1 MISLSQSE
9 ILEALNV
16 ARAGPVQP
24 TDTFTVAEIV
34 KATGRD
40 PGTIRGQLM
49 ALMQGGSVECVKV
62 KRPTLDGRNM
72 LLPSYRFLK
81 RKKKP

>member
-1 MISLSQSE
+1 MNITHAE

-16 ARAGPVQP
+16 ARAGPVRP
-24 TDTFTVAEIV
+24 TDTFTVREIV
-34 KATGRD
+34 KATGRC
-40 PGTIRGQLM
+40 PETVREQLM
-49 ALMQGGSVECVKV
+49 ALMQAGGVECVKV